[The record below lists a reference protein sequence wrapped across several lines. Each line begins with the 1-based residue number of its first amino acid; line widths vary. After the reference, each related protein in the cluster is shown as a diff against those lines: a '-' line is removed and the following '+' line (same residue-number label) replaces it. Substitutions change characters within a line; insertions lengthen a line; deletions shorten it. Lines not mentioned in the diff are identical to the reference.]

1 MTPALGH
8 IPADETPHS
17 VTKKCQH
24 ISPSDCSKAKNKTSF
39 KLLFADH
46 PNAHSIDPY
55 ADGELAIRAAVSAGF
70 KAGTARPKAAQK
82 HAEGR
87 ALDNRGATFPGELA
101 TTVDEDNDQK
111 KRKIT
116 GASRWRMKSK
126 VVALLRPKNEK
137 GPAVCGCGYAGE
149 RVKKETYVDE
159 MGDARIRKTSTR
171 MSEITLHRRETGAA
185 VSGVFRC
192 DSPWLCPTCAPA
204 RALRR
209 KERVLA
215 VINNTEAVGGH
226 CAFVTLTVKHDLSMS
241 LALVKKLLSEA
252 SRKARQGRKWQEI
265 QAQGGLLGVVQG
277 IEVLHNRRSG
287 WHYHAH
293 MIIPG
298 MRSKE
303 EIRKAARRLVARYIR
318 EVRKLGG
325 VAKKI
330 GQDVT
335 MVWDEEK
342 IAGYTGKGS
351 ACWEVAGGLKEARD
365 ADSRTPWDL
374 VTLATAGD
382 DHAKSLF
389 TEYAAIMPGTRS
401 CVVSPALAAKLCIVV
416 DDDADQA
423 SEQQFEEGDDVVG
436 KVEASVWA
444 KILNRGVAWR
454 VLNAVE
460 RQWEW
465 SEIERLT
472 CVLSQPS
479 EEVAEK
485 KKHAPTAFEIARHA
499 QALVFRFKGRM
510 DRAISH
516 VLDSEEREAV
526 AKGLDFKAPSIRRV
540 MELVMA
546 DRPEPANDDLNA
558 FLEMIEDMSATQIAA

>member
-1 MTPALGH
+1 VTAGLANSPANNQH
-8 IPADETPHS
+8 PPT
-17 VTKKCQH
+17 TNKCQH
-24 ISPSDCSKAKNKTSF
+24 ISPSGSVQAKNKTSF
-39 KLLFADH
+39 TLRFDDPA
-46 PNAHSIDPY
+46 NAPVIDPY
-55 ADGELAIRAAVSAGF
+55 ADREQAIRAAVSAQID
-70 KAGTARPKAAQK
+70 AGTARPKAAQQP
-82 HAEGR
+82 AEGR
-87 ALDNRGATFPGELA
+87 ALDNRGATFPAELS
-101 TTVDEDNDQK
+101 TTVDEDDDQK
-111 KRKIT
+111 KKKIT

-126 VVALLRPKNEK
+126 VVGLLRPENEK

-149 RVKKETYVDE
+149 RLKTETYIDE
-159 MGDARIRKTSTR
+159 MGDARVRKTSTR
-171 MSEITLHRRETGAA
+171 MREITLHRRETGAA

-215 VINNTEAVGGH
+215 VTNSTEALGGH
-226 CAFVTLTVKHDLSMS
+226 CAFVTLTVKHDISMS
-241 LALVKKLLSEA
+241 LASVKKLLSEA

-265 QAQGGLLGVVQG
+265 QKAGDLLGVVQG
-277 IEVLHNRRSG
+277 VEVLHNRRTG

-298 MRSKE
+298 MKSKE
-303 EIRKAARRLVARYIR
+303 EIRKAVRRLIARYIR
-318 EVRKLGG
+318 EVRRLGG
-325 VAKKI
+325 VAKKV
-330 GQDVT
+330 GQDVS

-351 ACWEVAGGLKEARD
+351 ACWEVAGGLKKARD
-365 ADSRTPWDL
+365 TESRTPWDL

-382 DHAKSLF
+382 EHAKSLF
-389 TEYAAIMPGTRS
+389 AEYAATMPGTRS
-401 CVVSPALAAKLCIVV
+401 CVISPALAAKLCIVADG
-416 DDDADQA
+416 DDDQA
-423 SEQQFEEGDDVVG
+423 SEQQFEEGDGVVG

-479 EEVAEK
+479 EKLAGK
-485 KKHAPTAFEIARHA
+485 KKHAPAADKIARQA

-516 VLDSEEREAV
+516 VLDCEEREAV
-526 AKGLDFKAPSIRRV
+526 AKGLDFKPPPLRQV
-540 MELVMA
+540 MELTIA
-546 DRPEPANDDLNA
+546 DRPAPMDEDLA
-558 FLEMIEDMSATQIAA
+558 ALLEMIEDVSVRQLAA